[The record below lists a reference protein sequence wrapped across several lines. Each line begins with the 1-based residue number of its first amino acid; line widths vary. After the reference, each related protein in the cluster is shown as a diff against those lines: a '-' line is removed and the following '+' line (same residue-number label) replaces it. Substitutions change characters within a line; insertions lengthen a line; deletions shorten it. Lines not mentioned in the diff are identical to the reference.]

1 MCNIV
6 LHMHSIGIKITFND
20 DLIDYDDG
28 SYYKMNKSWKSNG
41 FESMI
46 MLYHFMV
53 WYISSLLECIY

>member
-1 MCNIV
+1 
-6 LHMHSIGIKITFND
+6 MHSIGIKITFND